1 VPRGM
6 RTFLLFCKRQE
17 NNEGRFLLIQ
27 ERLFCLRKSANIE
40 YVPIKPNQLG
50 KREFDYSSWG
60 QQTDNSPPP
69 TEEVIR
75 EIND

>member
-1 VPRGM
+1 
-6 RTFLLFCKRQE
+6 
-17 NNEGRFLLIQ
+17 
-27 ERLFCLRKSANIE
+27 LRKSANIE
-40 YVPIKPNQLG
+40 YVPIKPNPQLG
-50 KREFDYSSWG
+50 KRESAALAKIAERPPWQLRPFCCVFKEMFDYSSWG